1 MSSCYPVINNAIL
14 LFIPQTVPLLSYSF
28 KESFGETLMAEIDI
42 LSTTDDESYVV
53 TNFMPDSGI

>member
-1 MSSCYPVINNAIL
+1 MQYYYL
-14 LFIPQTVPLLSYSF
+14 YRRQYYSF